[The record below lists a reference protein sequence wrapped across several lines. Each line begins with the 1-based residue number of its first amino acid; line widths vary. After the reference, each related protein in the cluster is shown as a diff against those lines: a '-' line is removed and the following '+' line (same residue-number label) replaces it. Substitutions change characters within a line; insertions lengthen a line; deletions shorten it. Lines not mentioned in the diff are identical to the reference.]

1 LNSSSAW
8 GQVLNYRHEV
18 KPEVADHVLVGLQ
31 PETVSSPCQAFPLLP
46 LVASCSVDHFFKWLA
61 LE

>member
-1 LNSSSAW
+1 
-8 GQVLNYRHEV
+8 VLNYRHEV